1 LTPISIWGL
10 PEIGLAGACSVQLA
24 RHYGIPSD
32 VYGLSS
38 SSCTFDNQLGYEKAV
53 NGLMPLLAG
62 ANIISG
68 FGSFTSGL
76 TSAYEQLVID
86 DELFALMYRTAQGVN
101 VSPDHLA
108 VEVIAKAMDGEGFVE
123 QDHTLKYLRTGEVFQ
138 PRLGFDGLWSLWEAQ
153 GSKDIRAR
161 AKEEVHKHLQAEVD
175 DPLPPEADREFQRI
189 IAAAEAELP

>member
-1 LTPISIWGL
+1 MNSLDQLDMPGALICPQDVPAPMS
-10 PEIGLAGACSVQLA
+10 EIRQ
-24 RHYGIPSD
+24 
-32 VYGLSS
+32 
-38 SSCTFDNQLGYEKAV
+38 QEM
-53 NGLMPLLAG
+53 LMRYCKKP
-62 ANIISG
+62 ISG

-86 DELFALMYRTAQGVN
+86 NELFALMYRTAQGVN

-138 PRLGFDGLWSLWEAQ
+138 PRLGFDGLLSLWEAQ

-161 AKEEVHKHLQAEVD
+161 AKEEVHERLQAEVD
-175 DPLPPEADREFQRI
+175 DPLPPEVDREFQRI
-189 IAAAEAELP
+189 IAAAEAELL